1 MVNAD
6 VEKCFGM
13 KRDTVMESLSAQTPP
28 RPIDR
33 TMGDAVQLERMKNL
47 KRFRNLVTLLNPTV
61 TRST

>member
-1 MVNAD
+1 M
-6 VEKCFGM
+6 
-13 KRDTVMESLSAQTPP
+13 MESLSAQTPP

-47 KRFRNLVTLLNPTV
+47 KRFRKLVSVLNPTV

>member
-13 KRDTVMESLSAQTPP
+13 KNTVMESLSAQTPP